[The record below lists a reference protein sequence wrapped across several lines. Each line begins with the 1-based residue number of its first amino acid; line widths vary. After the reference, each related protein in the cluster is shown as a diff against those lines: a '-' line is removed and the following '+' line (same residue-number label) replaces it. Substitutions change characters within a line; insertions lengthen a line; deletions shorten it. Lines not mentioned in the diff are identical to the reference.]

1 MARHIALAPGLV
13 IFALMASYGCGSSSQ
28 PASTTDSTAPSG
40 SEKKEVAAPPP
51 KPIVVDAGT
60 VIAVTIDQPISTRT
74 NKPGDR
80 FEASLAAPVIVDGKQ
95 VIPSGAKASGE
106 VTVAKSAGRFKG
118 SAELALTLR
127 SVVLNGQTYPLQTS
141 TFAQATKGRG
151 QRTGIG
157 AGAGAAA
164 GAIIGAIAGGGKGAA
179 IGAGAGAGA
188 GTAGAALTGNRDITL
203 TAETRVDFKLSQPLE
218 IKRR

>member
-1 MARHIALAPGLV
+1 MARHRALAPGLM

-28 PASTTDSTAPSG
+28 PANTTSNEEPSG
-40 SEKKEVAAPPP
+40 NQKKEVAAPPP

-60 VIAVTIDQPISTRT
+60 GIAVTIDQSISSR
-74 NKPGDR
+74 NSNPGDR
-80 FEASLAAPVIVDGKQ
+80 FDASLAVPVIVDGKQ
-95 VIPSGAKASGE
+95 VIPSGAKATGE

-127 SVVLNGQTYPLQTS
+127 SVVVNGRTYPLQTS
-141 TFAQATKGRG
+141 TFAQKTKGRG
-151 QRTGIG
+151 ERTAIG

-188 GTAGAALTGNRDITL
+188 GTGGAALTGNRDIEIKP
-203 TAETRVDFKLSQPLE
+203 ETKVDFTLSQPLE
-218 IKRR
+218 IRRR